1 MAHAAKGKMVTL
13 PRTKNLSTGKE
24 SMHQTGFSDAS
35 WGFASHAFAKSA
47 RRLNDDKFGCLMN
60 DTQAFVK
67 PTHAWN
73 RSANAA
79 TETNLEE
86 DDERA
91 CLIYYSGSSD
101 SDSES
106 ACK

>member
-1 MAHAAKGKMVTL
+1 MERALTLVVTGTLTTVMAHAAKGKMVTL

-47 RRLNDDKFGCLMN
+47 CRLNDDKFGCLMN

-67 PTHAWN
+67 C
-73 RSANAA
+73 
-79 TETNLEE
+79 TEQV
-86 DDERA
+86 
-91 CLIYYSGSSD
+91 C
-101 SDSES
+101 
-106 ACK
+106 